1 MTDPSDKDPKSK
13 GSEPEP
19 AKAPRPAAQGLE
31 SFRIGIRGDMKPPVS
46 IPIVKGKP
54 KLEQEKPAPVE
65 PAPTAAPAPRARAAA
80 PLTARSKTA
89 ASAPAAPAPAAPT
102 AAPPSPPRAA
112 ATAASA
118 IPSAAAAPASSSQPP
133 PTAAPA
139 APALPPSEDVSP
151 TTLAKIQK
159 AQHALDKAQGS
170 NRKKSPRTGSSSKT
184 PLKRPW
190 SKLQAL
196 ASKKQLAGAR
206 ASKEKPAPP
215 SPKGPGK
222 KRTP

>member
-1 MTDPSDKDPKSK
+1 MTNPSDKDPESK

-19 AKAPRPAAQGLE
+19 AKPPRPAAQGLE

-46 IPIVKGKP
+46 IPVVKGKP
-54 KLEQEKPAPVE
+54 KLDQEEPASVE
-65 PAPTAAPAPRARAAA
+65 PEPTAPRAPRAPAAA

-102 AAPPSPPRAA
+102 AATASPPQA
-112 ATAASA
+112 ATTSPSA
-118 IPSAAAAPASSSQPP
+118 TPSAAAAPA
-133 PTAAPA
+133 T
-139 APALPPSEDVSP
+139 PALPPSEDVSP

-170 NRKKSPRTGSSSKT
+170 KRKRSPRTGSSSKT

-196 ASKKQLAGAR
+196 ASKKQQAGAR
-206 ASKEKPAPP
+206 ASKEKPDPP
-215 SPKGPGK
+215 PPAGPKK